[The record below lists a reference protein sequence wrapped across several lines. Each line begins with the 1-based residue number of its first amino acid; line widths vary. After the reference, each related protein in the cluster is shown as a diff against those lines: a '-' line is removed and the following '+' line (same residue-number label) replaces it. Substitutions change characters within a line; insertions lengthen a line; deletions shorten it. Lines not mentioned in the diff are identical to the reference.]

1 MGFEIR
7 QAEVKDLVWVNST
20 YKTID
25 FLPST
30 LENEI
35 VAIASIDNIKVGLGR
50 IAVVDRHSCE
60 LGGMYVNPEFRRKNV
75 ARKIVEY
82 LLQHAQKRIIYCIPF
97 THLSSFYE
105 SFGFRK
111 IKPDISTP
119 QKIKKKL
126 EFTKK
131 TYKEPTLFLVMR
143 R

>member
-35 VAIASIDNIKVGLGR
+35 VAIAFIDDIKVGLGR
-50 IAVVDRHSCE
+50 IAVVDKRSCE
-60 LGGMYVNPEFRRKNV
+60 LGGMYVNPGFRRKGI

-82 LLQHAQKRIIYCIPF
+82 LIKHAQKRTIYCVPF
-97 THLSSFYE
+97 VHLSVFYE

-111 IKPDISTP
+111 IKLDIATP

-126 EFTKK
+126 EFAKK
-131 TYKEPTLFLVMR
+131 TYKEPTLLLVMR